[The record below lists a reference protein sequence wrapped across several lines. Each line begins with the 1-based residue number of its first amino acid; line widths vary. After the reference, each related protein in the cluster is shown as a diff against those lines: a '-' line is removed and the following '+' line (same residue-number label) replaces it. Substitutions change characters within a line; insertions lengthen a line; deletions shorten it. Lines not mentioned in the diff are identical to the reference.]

1 MGPFLKIPILPSLF
15 SRNSK
20 EAAWQIW
27 IHPDPIIFARS
38 RSHLIPQIFIF
49 LNLTLTKLSKSHNF
63 SAKRPAP
70 NTPHFLTVS
79 WFFKSNAIFCTVSLQ
94 KITVP
99 KVWHHGVGFIKLTV
113 VGFIDPTSP
122 AFRFGW
128 HALPIRVNY
137 ENIRVSQI
145 VLWNILLHTLV

>member
-1 MGPFLKIPILPSLF
+1 MFIFQKFKRGRLTDLDPPRSNYICQIKIPFNPS
-15 SRNSK
+15 N
-20 EAAWQIW
+20 
-27 IHPDPIIFARS
+27 
-38 RSHLIPQIFIF
+38 FIF

-70 NTPHFLTVS
+70 NTPHCLTVS

-145 VLWNILLHTLV
+145 VL